1 MLRLYED
8 RREPRLREARE
19 WFAAN
24 FHAKNEEDLMRICPP
39 GSRENAYMRMVLGY
53 WEMVASIVNRGLID
67 EDFFFESNGEQWVVW
82 EQVKPVIVSWA
93 RDVQQPEVPR
103 QPRTTLQS
111 PRILAREAQPRVQ
124 RSHSQSA
131 RANATGNA
139 STQGA
144 SRGQLEPRLEA
155 RFIFQLIVQRMR
167 EWT

>member
-1 MLRLYED
+1 
-8 RREPRLREARE
+8 
-19 WFAAN
+19 
-24 FHAKNEEDLMRICPP
+24 MRICPP

-53 WEMVASIVNRGLID
+53 WEMVASIVNRALSTKTFLRKQRGAMGRLGTS
-67 EDFFFESNGEQWVVW
+67 EANYCGV
-82 EQVKPVIVSWA
+82 A
-93 RDVQQPEVPR
+93 HDVQQPEVPR

-155 RFIFQLIVQRMR
+155 LFIFH
-167 EWT
+167 